1 MRKFT
6 QFVLITAAIMA
17 APSAFAEMKIA
28 VLNYQ
33 MALLESDAAKQYAV
47 DAEKKFGPQLNKL
60 KNLERDA
67 KALQDKLVS
76 NGSKMSQGDREKA
89 ELDFKQKARDFQ
101 FRHGHRTWRRGRRQA
116 AIRHHPPG
124 DRADEP
130 AALMM
135 STLSYTLG
143 QLAAHVGAEVRGD
156 ADLPI
161 QGLATLQEAGP
172 AQLSFLANPQYRKYL
187 PESRAGAVLLTA
199 ADADGFAGTA
209 LVVANPYLAYASL
222 SHLFDRK
229 PKAAA
234 GIHPTAIVAA
244 DAEVDPS
251 ASVGAYA
258 VIESGARI
266 GAGVSIGAHCVIG
279 ARSVIGEG
287 GWLAPRVTLY
297 HDVTIGARVSIQ
309 SGAVIGGEGFGFANE
324 KGVWQKIAQI
334 GGVTIGDDVEIGA
347 NTTIDR
353 GALSDTLIGNGVKL
367 DNQIMIAHNV
377 QIGDHTA
384 MAACV
389 GISGSA
395 KIGRHCMLAGGVG
408 LVGHIEICDN
418 VFVTGMTMVTRSIT
432 EPGSYSSGTA
442 MQPAAEWKKSAAR
455 IRQLDDMARR
465 LQQLEK
471 RLAAVTSSGDASSD
485 A

>member
-1 MRKFT
+1 
-6 QFVLITAAIMA
+6 
-17 APSAFAEMKIA
+17 
-28 VLNYQ
+28 
-33 MALLESDAAKQYAV
+33 
-47 DAEKKFGPQLNKL
+47 
-60 KNLERDA
+60 
-67 KALQDKLVS
+67 
-76 NGSKMSQGDREKA
+76 
-89 ELDFKQKARDFQ
+89 
-101 FRHGHRTWRRGRRQA
+101 
-116 AIRHHPPG
+116 
-124 DRADEP
+124 
-130 AALMM
+130 MM

-287 GWLAPRVTLY
+287 GWLGPRVTLY

-395 KIGRHCMLAGGVG
+395 KIGRYCMLAGGVG